1 MINYDYVIIFNYT
14 SLVLELDSLPE
25 QHHFSNSS
33 FKKMNFYNP
42 ILSLIVFIALAYL
55 AVADEL
61 TSNSLEHSETSSMTD
76 ASNGG
81 ASWAQEISSR
91 NSGYFNN
98 PRVYSHRPSP
108 YQSYNKISSRDSTSY
123 GGTPI
128 HIANAGVNSYAP
140 LTGSGYPSPSY
151 PQSYPPA
158 SYPAALP
165 SYPVPSYDHEDLVPH
180 SYEDQ
185 HEEKNK
191 FVKKHLA
198 LGISL
203 PLILVP
209 LAVIGVL
216 AVLNFRAVFTVLV
229 IRSLCSND
237 AFRTNFGQ
245 LCTFVDNIN
254 KRSSPDAT
262 GFKNLARKSH
272 KFSRLMS
279 LLNSARFIAMDHLNT
294 LPKEN

>member
-1 MINYDYVIIFNYT
+1 
-14 SLVLELDSLPE
+14 
-25 QHHFSNSS
+25 
-33 FKKMNFYNP
+33 MNFYKP
-42 ILSLIVFIALAYL
+42 ILSLIALAYL
-55 AVADEL
+55 TMADEL
-61 TSNSLEHSETSSMTD
+61 ASNSLIEHSETSSD

-81 ASWAQEISSR
+81 TNWGQGISSR
-91 NSGYFNN
+91 NSGYYNN
-98 PRVYSHRPSP
+98 PRVYSQRPSP
-108 YQSYNKISSRDSTSY
+108 YQSYNQISSRDSTSY

-128 HIANAGVNSYAP
+128 HIANAGVKSYAP

-151 PQSYPPA
+151 PQIYPPA
-158 SYPAALP
+158 SYPAAP
-165 SYPVPSYDHEDLVPH
+165 SYPVPSYGHEDLVQH
-180 SYEDQ
+180 SYED
-185 HEEKNK
+185 HEEKNQ

-198 LGISL
+198 LGVSL

-237 AFRTNFGQ
+237 AFRTNFSQ

-254 KRSSPDAT
+254 KRSSPDPN

>member
-1 MINYDYVIIFNYT
+1 MKSPSSSMHYNCQHFNFKC
-14 SLVLELDSLPE
+14 LVGLR
-25 QHHFSNSS
+25 
-33 FKKMNFYNP
+33 Y
-42 ILSLIVFIALAYL
+42 
-55 AVADEL
+55 
-61 TSNSLEHSETSSMTD
+61 SETSSLTD

-81 ASWAQEISSR
+81 TNWGQGISSR
-91 NSGYFNN
+91 NSGYLNN

-128 HIANAGVNSYAP
+128 HIANAGVNSYA
-140 LTGSGYPSPSY
+140 TGSGYPSPSY

-158 SYPAALP
+158 SYPAAP
-165 SYPVPSYDHEDLVPH
+165 SYPVPSYGNEDLVQH
-180 SYEDQ
+180 SYED

-209 LAVIGVL
+209 LAVIGIL

-237 AFRTNFGQ
+237 AFRTNFSQ

-254 KRSSPDAT
+254 KRSSSDT
-262 GFKNLARKSH
+262 NGFKNLARKSH

-294 LPKEN
+294 LPKENWIVERHSNHH